1 MRLLILYLIWKALG
15 KESKLQ
21 EFPLVYTLFKWKLLD
36 GSFMLV
42 YEIDKKKDEEIDEVK
57 QKKLLY

>member
-36 GSFMLV
+36 ARLMLV
-42 YEIDKKKDEEIDEVK
+42 YEIDKEKDEEIDEVK